1 MYVDFLIYIYVYK
14 IERER
19 ENKKMERKKERD
31 GERERET
38 EQGGARIQISGL
50 IQSGCR
56 LLVGTEHDEPKQIL
70 EGLNN

>member
-1 MYVDFLIYIYVYK
+1 MILSNEGVLGRFVNVRRFFNIYMYIRLR
-14 IERER
+14 ERER

-50 IQSGCR
+50 IQ
-56 LLVGTEHDEPKQIL
+56 
-70 EGLNN
+70 